1 MGFKEALAGCQPWL
15 EGTDLIVISNTQWVG
30 ENVPCLTYGM
40 RGMISLSVEVGGRLG
55 CLLENSLARCA
66 LILGCR
72 GLTAPG
78 CC

>member
-1 MGFKEALAGCQPWL
+1 MGFMEALAGCQPWL

-55 CLLENSLARCA
+55 VPV
-66 LILGCR
+66 G
-72 GLTAPG
+72 GLTG
-78 CC
+78 